1 MILITG
7 GLGFLGANLARLLC
21 DSGEAVLATSNRNT
35 VVPTLLSSFVDRSLK
50 IIPLDITSLEK
61 VSQAIKD
68 FAVTSIVHAAVRSE
82 KGNTSLYQA
91 IDVNI
96 TGTINVLEAARIA
109 AIQRVIFISSEAVY
123 QGMPTPHPYKEE
135 EKLLITSDRFI
146 PGTKKAG
153 EILCLMYCKEYGM
166 EVISVRATRMYG
178 PLYQGVRNL
187 AGHMVENAANGI
199 PIALANQD
207 PAEAHDIIY
216 AKDAARGVMLLL
228 KAQTLR
234 HRIYNLGFGRLVSL
248 SEFADAIKQL
258 LPKAEIHLGN
268 GPGPLTSTKT
278 PMDINECVDISRLH
292 EDTGFAPEYDPHR
305 GVEHYIKWARDGIYT

>member
-21 DSGEAVLATSNRNT
+21 DAGERVLLTRNRNA
-35 VVPTLLSSFVDRSLK
+35 VVPNLLTPFVNKNLSV
-50 IIPLDITSLEK
+50 IPLDITSLDN
-61 VSQAIKD
+61 VSKTVGE

-82 KGNTSLYQA
+82 KGNTPLYQA
-91 IDVNI
+91 MHVNV
-96 TGTINVLEAARIA
+96 TGTINVLEAARLAKIK
-109 AIQRVIFISSEAVY
+109 RVIFISSEAVY
-123 QGMPTPHPYKEE
+123 QGIKTTHPYKEE

-166 EVISVRATRMYG
+166 EVISARATRMYG

-187 AGHMVENAANGI
+187 AGQMVENAAKGI

-228 KAQTLR
+228 RAKTLR
-234 HRIYNLGFGRLVSL
+234 HRIYNLGFGRLISL
-248 SEFADAIKQL
+248 SEFEGAIKKW
-258 LPKAEIHLGN
+258 LPKTEIHLGD

-278 PMDINECVDISRLH
+278 PMDINACVDISRLH
-292 EDTGFAPEYDPHR
+292 EDTGFAPEYDPYR
-305 GVEHYIKWARDGIYT
+305 GVEHYIKWARDGIYS

>member
-7 GLGFLGANLARLLC
+7 GLGFLGANLARILC
-21 DSGEAVLATSNRNT
+21 DAGEKVLATRNRNSE
-35 VVPTLLSSFVDRSLK
+35 VPNLLAPFVNKNLS

-68 FAVTSIVHAAVRSE
+68 FAVTGIVHAAVRSE

-91 IDVNI
+91 MDVNV

-109 AIQRVIFISSEAVY
+109 EIKRVIFISSEAVY
-123 QGMPTPHPYKEE
+123 QGIKTNHPYKEE

-187 AGHMVENAANGI
+187 AGHMVEKAAKGV
-199 PIALANQD
+199 PIELENQD
-207 PAEAHDIIY
+207 PSEAHDVLY

-228 KAQTLR
+228 KAQTLHR
-234 HRIYNLGFGRLVSL
+234 RIYNLGFGRLVSL
-248 SEFADAIKQL
+248 TEFAEAINKL
-258 LPKAEIHLGN
+258 LPEAEIHLGD
-268 GPGPLTSTKT
+268 GPGPLSSTKT
-278 PMDINECVDISRLH
+278 PMDISAAVDIARLS
-292 EDTGFAPEYDPHR
+292 EETGFAPEYDPHR
-305 GVEHYIKWARDGIYT
+305 GVEHYIKWARDGIYS